1 MAHSMLPSFPFFDAR
16 ATDANN
22 VGTEWLKWVKRFEN
36 FIVACGITADAR
48 KTALLLHYVGEEVY
62 DIYCS
67 LPDSP
72 AAATA
77 STVSSTDGS
86 SNATPLYTAARKKL
100 DGYFAPRVNPT
111 FEIYRFRQAKQMENE
126 SLDAFY
132 ARLRQLVKHCA
143 FADADTEIKNQIL
156 LSTVST
162 RLRRYAMQH
171 DLDLQGILKQGR
183 LFEEV
188 EHNISVIE
196 QECQQYKENSA
207 STLAVNSKRTSRPH
221 QPKYHG
227 KAPSRPREPPRHQ
240 RTDATCY
247 NCGKSWP
254 HSEGC
259 SSCPGLGKQCN
270 ACRKLGH
277 FASVC
282 RSTRKTV
289 HAVVRESSPDSDEHV
304 FMTSSHC
311 RPITASPQVDLKL
324 DGETVRFT
332 IDTGATVSVIGSN
345 SLKKRLSTETLS
357 KTSKKVFA
365 YGANSPL
372 PLLGKLDV
380 LITYK
385 NSSSH
390 ETVYVVSGDCTPLL
404 SFSAASRLGLVQITY
419 SVGGVPNRLDPRVAY
434 PDLFKGVGCLKDFQ
448 VHLHVDPLVQPLAQ
462 PHRRIP
468 FSMRKP
474 LEEDLERLQSLGI
487 IEKTEEPTPWVSP
500 IVAVPKPHDPEHI
513 RMCVDM
519 RCANQAIQPA
529 EVFQDTIR
537 QVLTN
542 IPNVLN
548 VSDDILAYGKTEK
561 EHDEALK
568 ATLECLLASGLT
580 LNVKKCKFYQQE
592 LTFFGHVFSNKG
604 VQPDPTKV
612 SAVIGASPPTSASEV
627 KSLLG
632 LVNYCG
638 WFIPNL
644 AHLTQ
649 PLRKLAAKGEDWCWT
664 DIQQDALDELKRKLS
679 EATAL
684 AYFDPGKDITL
695 IVDAAPH
702 GLGAILT
709 QTSGSETR
717 VVAYGSRALSPVEA
731 RYSQIEREML
741 AVVWGIEHFHIYL
754 YGTAFHLLTDH
765 KPLVSILSNPRSLPS
780 ARLERLALRIQQ
792 YTFEVQHTSG
802 PSNPSGYLSRHP
814 VNSTEPFRR
823 MESVAEQYVNF
834 IVSHSLPRAM
844 TMKEVTEATL
854 ADPVINSLKQAL
866 KQPQKGKHWKNT
878 TLQPFSR
885 VATELSV
892 SKEGLVLR
900 GTRIVLPAQLHTK
913 AVHLA
918 HRGHK
923 GIVKT
928 KQLLREKVWFPGID
942 SLVDQ
947 TVKSCLACQTN
958 TPVHHRDPLPIQELP
973 QGPWTELSL
982 DFAGPFPDGKYAMV
996 VVDDFSKYPVS
1007 EGFAEFA
1014 SELGFKNHRITPRW
1028 PEANGEAER
1037 FMRTLKKSILASR
1050 VSHLDWTNELQ
1061 SFLLAYRST
1070 PHGSTGKSPFELLFG
1085 RPMRNLLP
1093 TLAADTQNLAHSEA
1107 RQNDTRRKAYNKQ
1120 YVDSQ
1125 RHTSHN
1131 QLHVGQQVI
1140 CKQDRSNKFSSY
1152 HDPHPYTIT
1161 KVTGSKITASRDGVS
1176 ICRNSS
1182 FFKDASTVQM
1192 ERHQDQPDMPDLD
1205 DAAVPSNC
1213 DPPSHR
1219 TATPGEAPPATT
1231 KTASQRYPQRTRQR
1245 PERLKD
1251 YV

>member
-1 MAHSMLPSFPFFDAR
+1 
-16 ATDANN
+16 
-22 VGTEWLKWVKRFEN
+22 
-36 FIVACGITADAR
+36 
-48 KTALLLHYVGEEVY
+48 
-62 DIYCS
+62 
-67 LPDSP
+67 
-72 AAATA
+72 
-77 STVSSTDGS
+77 
-86 SNATPLYTAARKKL
+86 
-100 DGYFAPRVNPT
+100 
-111 FEIYRFRQAKQMENE
+111 
-126 SLDAFY
+126 
-132 ARLRQLVKHCA
+132 
-143 FADADTEIKNQIL
+143 
-156 LSTVST
+156 
-162 RLRRYAMQH
+162 MQH

-188 EHNISVIE
+188 EYNIFVIE
-196 QECQQYKENSA
+196 QE
-207 STLAVNSKRTSRPH
+207 R
-221 QPKYHG
+221 
-227 KAPSRPREPPRHQ
+227 
-240 RTDATCY
+240 
-247 NCGKSWP
+247 
-254 HSEGC
+254 
-259 SSCPGLGKQCN
+259 
-270 ACRKLGH
+270 
-277 FASVC
+277 
-282 RSTRKTV
+282 
-289 HAVVRESSPDSDEHV
+289 
-304 FMTSSHC
+304 
-311 RPITASPQVDLKL
+311 
-324 DGETVRFT
+324 
-332 IDTGATVSVIGSN
+332 
-345 SLKKRLSTETLS
+345 
-357 KTSKKVFA
+357 
-365 YGANSPL
+365 
-372 PLLGKLDV
+372 
-380 LITYK
+380 
-385 NSSSH
+385 
-390 ETVYVVSGDCTPLL
+390 
-404 SFSAASRLGLVQITY
+404 LVQITY
-419 SVGGVPNRLDPRVAY
+419 SVGEVPNRLDPRVAY

-448 VHLHVDPLVQPLAQ
+448 VHLHVDPLVQPVAQ

-468 FSMRKP
+468 FSMREP
-474 LEEDLERLQSLGI
+474 LEEELERLQSLGI
-487 IEKTEEPTPWVSP
+487 IEKTEGPTPWVSP
-500 IVAVPKPHDPEHI
+500 IVSVPKPHDLEHI

-519 RCANQAIQPA
+519 RCANQAIQRERHVTPTVDDILVA
-529 EVFQDTIR
+529 LNGSILFSKLDLKDGYHQLELDASSRVITTFSIHAGLFRYKRLNFGINSAVKVFQDTIR

-548 VSDDILAYGKTEK
+548 VSDDILVYGKTEK

-568 ATLECLLASGLT
+568 ATLECLLASGLAST
-580 LNVKKCKFYQQE
+580 SRNAQE
-592 LTFFGHVFSNKG
+592 LTFFGHVFSSKG
-604 VQPDPTKV
+604 VQPDPTNV
-612 SAVIGASPPTSASEV
+612 SAVIGASPPISAREV

-632 LVNYCG
+632 LVNCCG
-638 WFIPNL
+638 RFIPNL
-644 AHLTQ
+644 AHLTE
-649 PLRKLAAKGEDWCWT
+649 PLRKLTAKGEDWCWT

-702 GLGAILT
+702 GL
-709 QTSGSETR
+709 
-717 VVAYGSRALSPVEA
+717 
-731 RYSQIEREML
+731 
-741 AVVWGIEHFHIYL
+741 
-754 YGTAFHLLTDH
+754 AFHLLTDH

-792 YTFEVQHTSG
+792 YTFEVQHTGG
-802 PSNPSGYLSRHP
+802 PNNPSDYLSRHP

-844 TMKEVTEATL
+844 TIKEVTEATL

-878 TLQPFSR
+878 TLQPFSH

-918 HRGHK
+918 RRGHQ

-942 SLVDQ
+942 SLVNQ

-996 VVDDFSKYPVS
+996 VVDDFSKYPVVSILHTLAAPTVIKQLRTIFAQFGCPEIVKSDNGPPFQS

-1014 SELGFKNHRITPRW
+1014 SELGFKHHRITPRW

-1037 FMRTLKKSILASR
+1037 FMRTLSKSILASR

-1085 RPMRNLLP
+1085 RPMMNLLP
-1093 TLAADTQNLAHSEA
+1093 TLVADTQNSALSEA
-1107 RQNDTRRKAYNKQ
+1107 RHSDIQRKAYNKQ
-1120 YVDSQ
+1120 YVDSR

-1131 QLHVGQQVI
+1131 QLHVRQQVL

-1152 HDPHPYTIT
+1152 YDPHPYTIT
-1161 KVTGSKITASRDGVS
+1161 KATGSKITVSRDGVS

-1192 ERHQDQPDMPDLD
+1192 ERHQDQPDIPDLD
-1205 DAAVPSNC
+1205 DAAVPSNN
-1213 DPPSHR
+1213 DLPSHS
-1219 TATPGEAPPATT
+1219 TATPGEAPPVTT

>member
-1 MAHSMLPSFPFFDAR
+1 
-16 ATDANN
+16 
-22 VGTEWLKWVKRFEN
+22 
-36 FIVACGITADAR
+36 
-48 KTALLLHYVGEEVY
+48 
-62 DIYCS
+62 
-67 LPDSP
+67 
-72 AAATA
+72 
-77 STVSSTDGS
+77 
-86 SNATPLYTAARKKL
+86 
-100 DGYFAPRVNPT
+100 
-111 FEIYRFRQAKQMENE
+111 
-126 SLDAFY
+126 
-132 ARLRQLVKHCA
+132 
-143 FADADTEIKNQIL
+143 
-156 LSTVST
+156 
-162 RLRRYAMQH
+162 
-171 DLDLQGILKQGR
+171 
-183 LFEEV
+183 
-188 EHNISVIE
+188 
-196 QECQQYKENSA
+196 
-207 STLAVNSKRTSRPH
+207 
-221 QPKYHG
+221 
-227 KAPSRPREPPRHQ
+227 
-240 RTDATCY
+240 
-247 NCGKSWP
+247 
-254 HSEGC
+254 
-259 SSCPGLGKQCN
+259 
-270 ACRKLGH
+270 
-277 FASVC
+277 
-282 RSTRKTV
+282 
-289 HAVVRESSPDSDEHV
+289 
-304 FMTSSHC
+304 MTSSHC

-357 KTSKKVFA
+357 KTPKKVFA

-419 SVGGVPNRLDPRVAY
+419 SVGEVPNRLDPRVAY

-448 VHLHVDPLVQPLAQ
+448 VHLHVDPLVQPVAQ

-474 LEEDLERLQSLGI
+474 LEEELERLQSLGI
-487 IEKTEEPTPWVSP
+487 IEKTEGPTPWVSP

-519 RCANQAIQPA
+519 RCANQAIQRERHVTPTVDDILVALNGSVLFSKLDLKDGYHQLELDASSRVITTFSTHAGLFRYKRLNFGINSAA

-548 VSDDILAYGKTEK
+548 VSDDILVYGNTEK

-592 LTFFGHVFSNKG
+592 LTFFGHVFSSKG
-604 VQPDPTKV
+604 IQPDPTKV

-632 LVNYCG
+632 LANYCG
-638 WFIPNL
+638 RFIPNL

-649 PLRKLAAKGEDWCWT
+649 PLRKLTAKGEDWCWT

-679 EATAL
+679 EARAL

-741 AVVWGIEHFHIYL
+741 AIVWGIEHFHIYL

-765 KPLVSILSNPRSLPS
+765 KLLVSILSNPRSLPS

-802 PSNPSGYLSRHP
+802 PSSPSDYLSRHP

-844 TMKEVTEATL
+844 TIKEVTEATL

-885 VATELSV
+885 IATELSV

-900 GTRIVLPAQLHTK
+900 GTRIVLPAQRHTK
-913 AVHLA
+913 VLHLA
-918 HRGHK
+918 HRGHQ
-923 GIVKT
+923 GIVNT

-996 VVDDFSKYPVS
+996 VVDDFSKYPVVSILHTLAAPTVIKQLRTMFAEFGCPEIVKSDNGPPFQS

-1014 SELGFKNHRITPRW
+1014 SELGFKHHRITPRW

-1093 TLAADTQNLAHSEA
+1093 TLAADTQNSAHSEA
-1107 RQNDTRRKAYNKQ
+1107 RQNDTQRKAYNKQ
-1120 YVDSQ
+1120 YVDSR

-1131 QLHVGQQVI
+1131 QLHVGQEVL
-1140 CKQDRSNKFSSY
+1140 CKQDKSKKFSSY
-1152 HDPHPYTIT
+1152 YDPHPYTIT
-1161 KVTGSKITASRDGVS
+1161 KVTGSKITASRDRSV
-1176 ICRNSS
+1176 
-1182 FFKDASTVQM
+1182 
-1192 ERHQDQPDMPDLD
+1192 DL
-1205 DAAVPSNC
+1205 
-1213 DPPSHR
+1213 
-1219 TATPGEAPPATT
+1219 
-1231 KTASQRYPQRTRQR
+1231 PQ
-1245 PERLKD
+1245 L
-1251 YV
+1251 